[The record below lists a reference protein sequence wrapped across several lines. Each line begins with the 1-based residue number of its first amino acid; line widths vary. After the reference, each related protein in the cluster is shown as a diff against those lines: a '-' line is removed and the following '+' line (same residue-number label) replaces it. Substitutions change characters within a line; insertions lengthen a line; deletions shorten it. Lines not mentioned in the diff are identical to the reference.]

1 MSTLHRPGPAPCEVD
16 DCDNPAVPCECGA
29 AHCPGHPHE
38 REWRVHGNALIA
50 ALTGDRGYAVSELTC
65 DRGLIPVITGL
76 DHWQALA
83 IVAILVH
90 PHGD

>member
-1 MSTLHRPGPAPCEVD
+1 
-16 DCDNPAVPCECGA
+16 
-29 AHCPGHPHE
+29 
-38 REWRVHGNALIA
+38 VHGNALIA